1 MLLRIAKM
9 IEESTPPLS
18 DVAILTS
25 ETSLN
30 RVASKRRLLRDSFIL
45 FKLII
50 RFEQIHEY
58 IFLLAI
64 AWCLGV
70 AEFAN
75 LIGLSHE
82 IGAFIAGVTL
92 ASSPIALFIT
102 ERLKP
107 LRDFFL
113 IIFFFSLGAGFNISI
128 VSEIYLPAITLALI
142 ALIFKP
148 LVFSRLL
155 YFEGEKK
162 NISDESGIRLGQISE
177 FSLLI
182 SVLAVQSGFIGE
194 HISSLI
200 QFSVLISFILSSY
213 IIVLKYPTP
222 ISSND
227 LLDFNLKLLIKLQ
240 KK

>member
-1 MLLRIAKM
+1 M
-9 IEESTPPLS
+9 
-18 DVAILTS
+18 
-25 ETSLN
+25 
-30 RVASKRRLLRDSFIL
+30 
-45 FKLII
+45 
-50 RFEQIHEY
+50 
-58 IFLLAI
+58 
-64 AWCLGV
+64 
-70 AEFAN
+70 
-75 LIGLSHE
+75 
-82 IGAFIAGVTL
+82 
-92 ASSPIALFIT
+92 
-102 ERLKP
+102 
-107 LRDFFL
+107 
-113 IIFFFSLGAGFNISI
+113 
-128 VSEIYLPAITLALI
+128 PAITLALI

-227 LLDFNLKLLIKLQ
+227 SLRRD
-240 KK
+240 